1 MTPPD
6 FLDESPQKIK
16 LSAILEML
24 ADDNAE
30 KEGTVKGEG
39 NEGQNMNVEEKNG
52 MTTKN
57 TCTEND
63 KCGNKTEENKTEVQ
77 SDKDENQ
84 SPVKEENESEGL
96 IATGIRDVLI
106 GGADGDV
113 IDADKEEE
121 EDR

>member
-6 FLDESPQKIK
+6 FLDESPPNIN
-16 LSAILEML
+16 LFPILEMF

-39 NEGQNMNVEEKNG
+39 NEGQNMDVEEKNG
-52 MTTKN
+52 VTN
-57 TCTEND
+57 ESTCTEND
-63 KCGNKTEENKTEVQ
+63 KCENKTGENKTEVH

-84 SPVKEENESEGL
+84 SPVKEDNESEGS
-96 IATGIRDVLI
+96 ITTGIHDVLI

-121 EDR
+121 DG

>member
-6 FLDESPQKIK
+6 FLDENHQKIK
-16 LSAILEML
+16 LSPILEML

-52 MTTKN
+52 VTTEN
-57 TCTEND
+57 ASTEND
-63 KCGNKTEENKTEVQ
+63 KCGNKTQENKTEVH

-84 SPVKEENESEGL
+84 SRVKEENESDGS
-96 IATGIRDVLI
+96 ITTGICDVLV

-113 IDADKEEE
+113 IDADKEE
-121 EDR
+121 DR

>member
-6 FLDESPQKIK
+6 FLDESPQKII
-16 LSAILEML
+16 LSPILEML
-24 ADDNAE
+24 ADDNVE

-39 NEGQNMNVEEKNG
+39 NEGQNINVEEKNG
-52 MTTKN
+52 VTTKN
-57 TCTEND
+57 ACTEND
-63 KCGNKTEENKTEVQ
+63 KCGNKTEVH

-84 SPVKEENESEGL
+84 SPVKEENESEGS
-96 IATGIRDVLI
+96 ITTGIHDVLI

-121 EDR
+121 DR